1 MPITSTIPTRW
12 HELLRARLG
21 SWIGF
26 AGAACSLVAVFAA
39 SASPIPLYEL
49 YRRTDGLSHAN
60 LSLTA
65 VAYFLAVMAALVV
78 LGRLSNHLGRRPV
91 ALAAL
96 AVTAAGTLVL
106 TEVPSGAPLIAG
118 RGLQGIACG
127 LASSALAAF
136 IVDSAPSSPSWLAS
150 AVTTGSPMVG
160 LTLGALASGA
170 LAEYGPAPR
179 ALIYVVAASVL
190 VACAGLIVAARETV
204 ARAPGAVAGLR
215 PQVVMPKAAR
225 GLLPAASATF
235 VATWALGGFY
245 QAFGP
250 SVAADQL
257 GTSNTLIAAVIFASL
272 MAPSAIGAPL
282 AGRTTPAG
290 AQRIGIFMFFAAV
303 VAILLSL
310 HAGAVVPFVM
320 ASAVAGGA
328 QGTTFAGSMRALLA
342 EATAAERA
350 GVLAAIYLISY
361 GGAAIPGLIAGQLS
375 RTLSL
380 FDIALGYGA
389 LAALACAVT
398 LVAARG
404 PDEARRRD
412 RRSVQHMDATSTSPS
427 I

>member
-1 MPITSTIPTRW
+1 
-12 HELLRARLG
+12 LV
-21 SWIGF
+21 
-26 AGAACSLVAVFAA
+26 GAACSLVAVFAA

-49 YRRTDGLSHAN
+49 YRRTDGLSHAD
-60 LSLTA
+60 LALTA
-65 VAYFLAVMAALVV
+65 VAYFVAVMAALVV
-78 LGRLSNHLGRRPV
+78 LGRLSNQLGRRPV

-106 TEVPSGAPLIAG
+106 TEVHSVAPLIAG
-118 RGLQGIACG
+118 RVLQGIGCG

-136 IVDSAPSSPSWLAS
+136 IVDNAPPSPTWLAS

-160 LTLGALASGA
+160 LTLGALGSGA

-179 ALIYVVAASVL
+179 TLAFLVAAGALAS
-190 VACAGLIVAARETV
+190 CAMLIVVARETV
-204 ARAPGAVAGLR
+204 ARSPGAIAGLR
-215 PQVVMPKAAR
+215 PQVGVPAAAR

-257 GTSNTLIAAVIFASL
+257 GTTNTLVAAVIFAAL

-290 AQRIGIFMFFAAV
+290 AQRIGVVVFLGAV

-310 HAGAVVPFVM
+310 HAGAVAPFIV
-320 ASAVAGGA
+320 ASVVAGAA

-342 EATAAERA
+342 HATPAERA
-350 GVLAAIYLISY
+350 GVLSAIYLISY

-375 RTLSL
+375 RSLSL

-389 LAALACAVT
+389 LAAVACAVT
-398 LVAARG
+398 LVAARE
-404 PDEARRRD
+404 PRTMKPAE
-412 RRSVQHMDATSTSPS
+412 QPATA
-427 I
+427 

>member
-1 MPITSTIPTRW
+1 VQIAPSR
-12 HELLRARLG
+12 
-21 SWIGF
+21 IGLV
-26 AGAACSLVAVFAA
+26 GAACSLVAVFAA

-49 YRRTDGLSHAN
+49 YRRTDGLSHAD

-65 VAYFLAVMAALVV
+65 VAYFVAVMAALVV

-106 TEVPSGAPLIAG
+106 TDVHSVAPLIAG
-118 RGLQGIACG
+118 RVLQGIGCG

-136 IVDSAPSSPSWLAS
+136 IVDNAPASPTWLAS

-160 LTLGALASGA
+160 LTFGALGSGA
-170 LAEYGPAPR
+170 LAQYGPAPR
-179 ALIYVVAASVL
+179 TLVFLVAAGVL
-190 VACAGLIVAARETV
+190 ASCAVLIVVARETV
-204 ARAPGAVAGLR
+204 ARAPGAIAGLR
-215 PQVVMPKAAR
+215 PQVRIPAAAR

-257 GTSNTLIAAVIFASL
+257 GTTNTLVAAVIFASL

-290 AQRIGIFMFFAAV
+290 AQRIGIVVFLGAV
-303 VAILLSL
+303 VAILLAL
-310 HAGAVVPFVM
+310 HAGAVVPFIV
-320 ASAVAGGA
+320 ASAVAGAA
-328 QGTTFAGSMRALLA
+328 QGTTFAASMRALLA
-342 EATAAERA
+342 HATAAERA
-350 GVLAAIYLISY
+350 GVLSAIYLISY

-375 RTLSL
+375 RSLSL

-389 LAALACAVT
+389 LAAVACAVT
-398 LVAARG
+398 LVAPRE
-404 PDEARRRD
+404 PRTTKPPE
-412 RRSVQHMDATSTSPS
+412 QPATA
-427 I
+427 